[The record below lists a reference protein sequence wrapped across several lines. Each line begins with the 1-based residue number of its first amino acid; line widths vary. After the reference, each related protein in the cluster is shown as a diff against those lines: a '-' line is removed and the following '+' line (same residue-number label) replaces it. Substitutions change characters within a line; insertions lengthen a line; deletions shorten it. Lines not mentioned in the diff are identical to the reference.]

1 MTTNTRLAKTT
12 KGLWKQQIAYALTVL
27 PLLLTLVV
35 GPAFA
40 QDDGW
45 QETFKDSILEGWEL
59 GPDVAVADGAL
70 VIGPGNFAAR
80 LGEFADFQFTFNVR
94 LDEEEGA
101 FSLIYYARDES
112 EYALRILAD
121 AILLERRSGGPHVA
135 LAQAEG
141 ETLPARTWTE
151 IQLEVVGGDHRLLID
166 GEELLSTTD
175 ANPLRSGSLVF
186 INMGPAEFAI
196 DDLEFVPRPLGVQ
209 PPPEGGPIEESP
221 EGLTEEVPPEP
232 EPEGTL
238 PEVVPLVVSTPTP
251 TVVPGVLEGFLNQLG
266 SARTDP
272 LQLTTIAVNLGLAAL
287 FALILGQAYI
297 HWGTSLSNRRSLA
310 ANFMLISVTTTFII
324 LIVRSSV
331 ALSLG
336 LVGALSIVRFR
347 AAIKEP
353 EELAYLFF
361 AIGLG
366 IGLGD
371 NQRLITAIALIVGLI
386 LIGLL
391 RLFRRTQSDMNLH
404 LTVASQGSNP
414 LGLDAIL
421 GTLKEHSTRVKLL
434 RFDENE
440 ARLETSFLIEFK
452 RMNDLQLARE
462 ALRTLSP
469 SLEITFLDN
478 RGIV

>member
-1 MTTNTRLAKTT
+1 MNIAKS
-12 KGLWKQQIAYALTVL
+12 KRDNLKNYV
-27 PLLLTLVV
+27 
-35 GPAFA
+35 AFA
-40 QDDGW
+40 GAWLLFLGVVLVAPAAAQDEGW
-45 QETFKDSILEGWEL
+45 KETFEDSTLDGWEL

-80 LGEFADFQFTFNVR
+80 FGDFADFQFVFNVR
-94 LDEEEGA
+94 LDDVEGA

-112 EYALRILAD
+112 EYALRFLPD
-121 AILLERRSGGPHVA
+121 AVLLERSSGSPHVA

-141 ETLPARTWTE
+141 ESLPARTWSE
-151 IQLEVVGGDHRLLID
+151 LQLEVVGGDQRLLLD
-166 GEELLSTTD
+166 GVELLSATD
-175 ANPLRSGSLVF
+175 TNPLRSGSLVF
-186 INMGPAEFAI
+186 INMGPSEIAI
-196 DDLEFVPRPLGVQ
+196 DDLEFVPQ
-209 PPPEGGPIEESP
+209 SSAIEAPPEGEPIEEP
-221 EGLTEEVPPEP
+221 LEGVTEEVPPEP
-232 EPEGTL
+232 GPGETL
-238 PEVVPLVVSTPTP
+238 VPPLEVSTPTS
-251 TVVPGVLEGFLNQLG
+251 TAVPGVLEGFLNQLG

-272 LQLTTIAVNLGLAAL
+272 LQITTIAINLGLAAL

-297 HWGTSLSNRRSLA
+297 HWGSSLSNRRSLA
-310 ANFMLISVTTTFII
+310 SNFMLISVTTTFII

-371 NQRLITAIALIVGLI
+371 NQRLLTTITLFVGLI

-404 LTVASQGSNP
+404 LTVSSQSSNP

-421 GTLKEHSTRVKLL
+421 DTLKAHSTRVKLV
-434 RFDENE
+434 RFDENSSMIE
-440 ARLETSFLIEFK
+440 ASFLVEFK
-452 RMNDLQLARE
+452 RLNDLQATRE

-469 SLEITFLDN
+469 NLELTFLDN